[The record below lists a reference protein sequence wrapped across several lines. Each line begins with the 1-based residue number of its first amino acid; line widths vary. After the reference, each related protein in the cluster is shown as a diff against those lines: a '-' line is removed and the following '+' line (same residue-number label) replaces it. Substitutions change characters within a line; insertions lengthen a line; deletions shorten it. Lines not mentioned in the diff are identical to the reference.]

1 MTDQHD
7 DEPEQKNECR
17 GFDVTIWETMGDKVF
32 THTKIG
38 EVLNEIANK
47 YAFQLEEGEEKKRRH
62 FQIRLNTIKKTR
74 WRQLTKLFVIALDV
88 KGIKGHIH
96 IRPTSKGVH
105 SKRNFNYVLKADTR
119 ILGPWTEHD
128 FNEDN
133 KQYIPIPLRGITR
146 DKLRPFQQ
154 SLLDMTNIYDDRAI
168 DFIYD
173 PTGNYGKGFAADY
186 LEIYN
191 DCYILPSIDDYKLI
205 IQDAHNFITSRI
217 NRFGE
222 KGRNVKAFILD
233 MPRVMKMD
241 DMHNLIGAI
250 ETIKGGRFV
259 DYRHKS
265 SAIVRIEKPRVFVF
279 TNKGIDLT
287 LYSKDRFKIW
297 RITEKLE
304 LKPYTFPTDDKA
316 YNLEFKPK
324 EKKIIRLI

>member
-1 MTDQHD
+1 MTDQKKT
-7 DEPEQKNECR
+7 EQKNNVR
-17 GFDVTIWETMGDKVF
+17 GYDVTIWETMGEKTYDYMA
-32 THTKIG
+32 IG
-38 EVLNEIANK
+38 EVLKTIANK
-47 YAFQLEEGEEKKRRH
+47 YVFQLEEGAETKRRH
-62 FQIRLNTIKKTR
+62 FQIRLNAIDKTR
-74 WRQLTKLFVIALDV
+74 ATALYKLF
-88 KGIKGHIH
+88 IKGLDIKDAKAYIH
-96 IRPTSKGVH
+96 ITPTQTGVH
-105 SKRNFNYVLKADTR
+105 KKRDFNYVLKLDTR
-119 ILGPWTEHD
+119 ILGPWTEKE
-128 FNEDN
+128 FNDEE
-133 KQYIPIPLRGITR
+133 KQYIPIPLRGLTR

-205 IQDAHNFITSRI
+205 IQDAHNFINSRL
-217 NRFGE
+217 NRLGE

-233 MPRVMKMD
+233 MPRVMRMD
-241 DMHNLIGAI
+241 EMHNLIGAI

-265 SAIVRIEKPRVFVF
+265 SAIIRIEKPRVFVF
-279 TNKGIDLT
+279 TNKGIDLS

-304 LKPYTFPTDDKA
+304 LVPYTFPKDNGA
-316 YNLEFKPK
+316 VNLINYNKK
-324 EKKIIRLI
+324 EKKTIYLS